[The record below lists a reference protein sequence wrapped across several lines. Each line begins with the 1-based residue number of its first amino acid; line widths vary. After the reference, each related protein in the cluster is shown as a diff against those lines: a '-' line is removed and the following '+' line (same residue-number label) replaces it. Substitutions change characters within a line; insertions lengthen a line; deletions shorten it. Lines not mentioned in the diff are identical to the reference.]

1 MKIQELINFEF
12 GFEEMEL
19 IEIDRKGT
27 SSTSFG
33 CNDEMLGT

>member
-1 MKIQELINFEF
+1 MKELINLEIS
-12 GFEEMEL
+12 FEEMET
-19 IEIDRKGT
+19 IEIDRRGT